1 MYPFRYR
8 CPASRVL
15 LWRHMLP
22 AKDQIASSFPFE
34 VLTLLRCPVCRRPLS
49 AQNSGYCCSSC
60 GNSIPSVNGVA
71 RFVDPRSYA
80 DSFGFQWK
88 RYARTQL
95 DRDEVR
101 DSEHHFRI
109 KTGFSPQDLKG
120 KLVLDVGCGMGRFA
134 EVATRWGARVVG
146 IDLSAA
152 AEVAARNLA
161 NRDFIAL
168 QADVFR
174 LPFELES
181 FDCIYSLGVL
191 HHTPDCEAAVKVLP
205 HYLKPGGSLAVWLY
219 SGYNKWYRFTDIYRK
234 YTHRMSPSTLHGLLS
249 VAVPV
254 LYHLDR
260 GLRVIPIVGRPAA
273 GIIHHVFPVN
283 RQSDPEARVLDTFD
297 WYSPKY
303 QSKHTYEQVFRWFE
317 SCGLEDLHVAET
329 PVAVRGRK
337 PNPRSIQEPPNRM
350 LSEALTSQ

>member
-1 MYPFRYR
+1 MH
-8 CPASRVL
+8 L
-15 LWRHMLP
+15 
-22 AKDQIASSFPFE
+22 AKRPTKSFSDE
-34 VLTLLRCPVCRRPLS
+34 VRSLLRCPSCRRPLTQQG
-49 AQNSGYCCSSC
+49 AGYNCSEC
-60 GNSIPSVNGVA
+60 ARSIQSVNGVT
-71 RFVDPRSYA
+71 RFVDAQNYA

-95 DRDEVR
+95 DNNEVR

-109 KTGFSPQDLKG
+109 KTGFEPHDLDG
-120 KLVLDVGCGMGRFA
+120 KLLLDVGCGMGRFA
-134 EVATRWGARVVG
+134 DVATRWGARVVG
-146 IDLSAA
+146 VDLSAA

-161 NRDFIAL
+161 DRDFLAL
-168 QADVFR
+168 QADVFH

-191 HHTPDCEAAVKVLP
+191 HHTPDCETAVKVLP
-205 HYLKPGGSLAVWLY
+205 QYLKPGGAMAIWLY

-234 YTHRMSPSTLHGLLS
+234 YTHRMSAPALHRLLS

-260 GLRVIPIVGRPAA
+260 GLRAVPLAGKPAA
-273 GIIHHVFPVN
+273 GLIHHVFPVN
-283 RQSDPEARVLDTFD
+283 RQADPEARILDTFD

-337 PNPRSIQEPPNRM
+337 PSVRVVEPQRKAA
-350 LSEALTSQ
+350 LSASLFS

>member
-1 MYPFRYR
+1 MRR
-8 CPASRVL
+8 
-15 LWRHMLP
+15 
-22 AKDQIASSFPFE
+22 AKDQTRSFFSDE
-34 VLTLLRCPVCRRPLS
+34 VRSLLRCPDCRKPLS
-49 AQNSGYCCSSC
+49 SRGSGYDCAKC
-60 GNSIPSVNGVA
+60 GRDVPSVNGVG
-71 RFVDPRSYA
+71 RFVDAQNYA
-80 DSFGFQWK
+80 DSFGFQWR
-88 RYARTQL
+88 RYSRTQL
-95 DRDEVR
+95 DSDEVR

-109 KTGFSPQDLKG
+109 KTGFEPQDLDG

-146 IDLSAA
+146 VDLSAA

-161 NRDFIAL
+161 NRDFLAL
-168 QADVFR
+168 QADVFH

-205 HYLKPGGSLAVWLY
+205 QFLKPGGTLAVWLY

-234 YTHRMSPSTLHGLLS
+234 YTHRMSAPTLHRLLS

-260 GLRVIPIVGRPAA
+260 GLRIVPVVGKPVA
-273 GIIHHVFPVN
+273 GLIHHIFPVN
-283 RQSDPEARVLDTFD
+283 RQLDPEARILDTFD

-317 SCGLEDLHVAET
+317 SCGLQDLHVAET
-329 PVAVRGRK
+329 PIAVRGRK
-337 PNPRSIQEPPNRM
+337 PSIRIADSRRDAE
-350 LSEALTSQ
+350 LSGSLSSQS

>member
-1 MYPFRYR
+1 MRQ
-8 CPASRVL
+8 
-15 LWRHMLP
+15 
-22 AKDQIASSFPFE
+22 AKDQMRSFLCNE
-34 VLTLLRCPVCRRPLS
+34 VRALLRCPNCRRPLNPQG
-49 AQNSGYCCSSC
+49 AGYHCTEC
-60 GNSIPSVNGVA
+60 GRDLPSVNGVE
-71 RFVDPRSYA
+71 RFVDVQNYA

-95 DRDEVR
+95 DGNEVR

-109 KTGFSPQDLKG
+109 KTGFEPQDLDG

-146 IDLSAA
+146 VDLSAA

-161 NRDFIAL
+161 NRDFLAL
-168 QADVFR
+168 QADVFH
-174 LPFELES
+174 LPFELGS

-191 HHTPDCEAAVKVLP
+191 HHTPDCEAAVKILP
-205 HYLKPGGSLAVWLY
+205 QFLKPGGTLAVWLY

-234 YTHRMSPSTLHGLLS
+234 YTHRMSAPTLHRLLS

-260 GLRVIPIVGRPAA
+260 GLRVVPVVGKPVA
-273 GIIHHVFPVN
+273 GLIHHIFPVN
-283 RQSDPEARVLDTFD
+283 RQPDPEARILDTFD

-329 PVAVRGRK
+329 PIAVRGRK
-337 PNPRSIQEPPNRM
+337 PSVRITDPQRNAVLSASLSSRS
-350 LSEALTSQ
+350 